1 MAAEFMSWGWRGQP
15 DLDELDRIV
24 ANMSCSCSCH
34 CHGGMLRV
42 RSADTGGDE
51 YGIVITDEVLD
62 QAQVDE
68 RWDAW
73 WRSDR

>member
-1 MAAEFMSWGWRGQP
+1 VTAEFMSWDWRGQP
-15 DLDELDRIV
+15 NLDELDRIV
-24 ANMSCSCSCH
+24 ANMSVS
-34 CHGGMLRV
+34 LRQGEIL
-42 RSADTGGDE
+42 RIRAADTGGDE
-51 YGIVITDEVLD
+51 YGVVITDEDLT

>member
-1 MAAEFMSWGWRGQP
+1 MSWDWRGQP

-24 ANMSCSCSCH
+24 ANLSEGLVFKPIGAMV
-34 CHGGMLRV
+34 RV
-42 RSADTGGDE
+42 LKVETGCDE
-51 YGIVITDEVLD
+51 YGIVVTDEVLD

-68 RWDAW
+68 RWRAW